1 MDSKTTPN
9 TASSKPA
16 SLEEET
22 ARRRAAEAQL
32 AESEAR
38 YRNLFDRASDGI
50 LLFDDEGVIFKAN
63 PKILRMLGYGLEDM
77 RGSQMIDFI
86 HPEDLQK
93 VPSQLPRL
101 QAGESVSIERR
112 LRCQDGTYRN
122 FEQSARRIGANAI
135 MALYRDITL
144 RKRAEQKTLDDLKSA
159 EESGLQLEEAISR
172 VNTMALEAEV
182 GALEMDQVFNATSDG
197 ICVIDKH
204 SNVSKFNRV
213 LAEMMA
219 PLGIEITKG
228 LCPGI
233 LDHALCGTARCL
245 LQRIL
250 AEEGDRFEEEIE
262 IAAPAGS
269 TRTFLVTA
277 RPLMDLMG
285 EIVGVVES
293 YKDITERKQIEQ
305 ELRRMAVTDP
315 LTGAL
320 NRRQFML
327 RAEQEM
333 ERSIRYNSPL
343 TLLMIDIDHFKAVND
358 TYGHDAGD
366 AVLKSMV
373 TTAIAQLRGTD
384 IFFRLGGEEFAAIL
398 THTPPQQGCLAG
410 ERLRQ
415 ALKALQVETVN
426 GVVQFTVSI
435 GVAAMGPADGS
446 LEQVMKKA
454 DEALYAAKQRGR
466 DRVITTGV

>member
-1 MDSKTTPN
+1 MDFKINHSTPP
-9 TASSKPA
+9 SPPA
-16 SLEEET
+16 SWEEET
-22 ARRRAAEAQL
+22 ARRKAAEAQL

-50 LLFDDEGVIFKAN
+50 LLFDDEGLIFKAN
-63 PKILRMLGYGLEDM
+63 PMILRMLGYGVEDI
-77 RGSQMIDFI
+77 RGRKMTDFI
-86 HPEDLQK
+86 HPDDLQK
-93 VPSQLPRL
+93 APSQLPRL
-101 QAGESVSIERR
+101 LAGESVSIERR
-112 LRCQDGTYRN
+112 LRCKDGCYRN
-122 FEQSARRIGANAI
+122 FEQSARRIGVNAI

-144 RKRAEQKTLDDLKSA
+144 RKQAEQKNLEALRSA
-159 EESGLQLEEAISR
+159 EESELQLEEAISR

-182 GALEMDQVFNATSDG
+182 AALEMDQVFNATSDG

-204 SNVSKFNRV
+204 LNVSKFNRV

-219 PLGIEITKG
+219 PLGIEIAKG
-228 LCPGI
+228 RCHGI
-233 LDHALCGTARCL
+233 LNHALCGTARCL

-250 AEEGDRFEEEIE
+250 KEEGDRFEEEIE
-262 IAAPAGS
+262 IVAPAGS

-277 RPLMDLMG
+277 RPLMDLTS

-293 YKDITERKQIEQ
+293 YRDITERKQIEQ

-327 RAEQEM
+327 RAGQEM
-333 ERSIRYNSPL
+333 ERSIRYHSPL

-366 AVLKSMV
+366 EVLKSMV
-373 TTAIAQLRGTD
+373 ATAIAQLRGSD

-398 THTPPQQGCLAG
+398 THTAPPQGHLAA
-410 ERLRQ
+410 ERLRK
-415 ALKALQVETVN
+415 ALKGLQVETVN

-435 GVAAMGPADGS
+435 GVAAMGCADRS
-446 LEQVMKKA
+446 LEQIMKKA
-454 DEALYAAKQRGR
+454 DEALYEAKQQGR
-466 DRVITTGV
+466 DRVITAED